1 MIDAALISKVKTLSP
16 KDRLELIG
24 AVWESLDQST
34 VSVSSAER
42 ELLDARLKD
51 LEENPSDQSPW
62 PEVKARLRKLVS

>member
-24 AVWESLDQST
+24 VVWESLDQST
-34 VSVSSAER
+34 VSVSPAER

-51 LEENPSDQSPW
+51 LEENPSDQSSW
-62 PEVKARLRKLVS
+62 PEVKSRLRELVS